1 MGLRT
6 PWPWV
11 PSAMD
16 RMLDARAGPVLEP
29 LRAEVFGVAR
39 FEEHGRHLG
48 SSHDAGKAPFGRTTF
63 YPVSY
68 THLRAHET

>member
-39 FEEHGRHLG
+39 FEEHGRH
-48 SSHDAGKAPFGRTTF
+48 
-63 YPVSY
+63 PVSY
-68 THLRAHET
+68 THLTLPTTPYV